1 MNSWW
6 CRARLARS
14 WVTLGICAALLH
26 STCAWAQDTVPPISG
41 ATGHL
46 TLSRAL
52 DLARQRA
59 PGIVAERFRVAE
71 ARGRLVGAS
80 VLLRQNPI
88 VEGGAGYRWA
98 PAGESTVEGRA
109 AVSQAF
115 EMGGQRSARIS
126 GARAQVTRAEALSD
140 EAERLV
146 LREVARA
153 FMRTLHARDRL
164 ELALS
169 IESVSVEVL
178 RVSERRH
185 TSGDI
190 ARLDLTLAQAT
201 LARARADMHGA
212 RAALEGCLATLKMNL
227 GSTPDEVVSVEGNL
241 AEPLV
246 FDRRRVT
253 TLAVDRPDLRALQ
266 AELREAQ
273 ADRDLGSAQRW
284 PEIGL
289 GASYERH
296 ESADIVLGTASLT
309 LPIFERGQ
317 GQRAEAEAR
326 SERLSSEL
334 RAGRNAM
341 AVEVRTALAVYDQR
355 LAAVQELARGALP
368 LLDETEARV
377 RQSYEA
383 GQLPLI
389 DLLAVRREI
398 VATRIEYT
406 DRLLDAA
413 VAAVELTASAG
424 GFQAANP

>member
-1 MNSWW
+1 
-6 CRARLARS
+6 
-14 WVTLGICAALLH
+14 
-26 STCAWAQDTVPPISG
+26 
-41 ATGHL
+41 
-46 TLSRAL
+46 
-52 DLARQRA
+52 
-59 PGIVAERFRVAE
+59 
-71 ARGRLVGAS
+71 
-80 VLLRQNPI
+80 
-88 VEGGAGYRWA
+88 
-98 PAGESTVEGRA
+98 
-109 AVSQAF
+109 
-115 EMGGQRSARIS
+115 
-126 GARAQVTRAEALSD
+126 
-140 EAERLV
+140 
-146 LREVARA
+146 
-153 FMRTLHARDRL
+153 
-164 ELALS
+164 
-169 IESVSVEVL
+169 VL

-201 LARARADMHGA
+201 LARARADVHGA

-241 AEPLV
+241 AEPPV
-246 FDRRRVT
+246 FDRTRAT

-284 PEIGL
+284 PEVGL

-296 ESADIVLGTASLT
+296 ESADILLGTASLT

-326 SERLSSEL
+326 SQRLSSEL
-334 RAGRNAM
+334 RAGQNAM
-341 AVEVRTALAVYDQR
+341 AVEVRTALVVYDQR
-355 LAAVQELARGALP
+355 LAAVQELARGALT

-413 VAAVELTASAG
+413 VAAVELTASVG